1 MAGSTVSRRAFGKF
15 LRQIR
20 LDAAKAALAAGLRIE
35 VSKQTLLRL
44 EDGIP
49 TKIATSQ
56 LRDLLA
62 FYGVSPQVEAE
73 ALSLWEEVREQ
84 AKAQQQQGNSKGFWR
99 PYSDQYEAH
108 FPHYLRLES
117 AADRATTHQLVL
129 VPGLLQTADYRR
141 GVIRTEEPDISAVDL
156 ERRIELT
163 ARRQARLD
171 DPRFRLDVLLSEAV
185 LRHQPAAPAAM
196 ANQLRSLAEMGEHDN
211 VSVRA
216 IPFAVGPHPGL
227 TTRSFTLLEFP
238 RLDSGLVEPSVV
250 YVEGGNSVGV
260 YHERGDI
267 VDKYGRTISAL
278 AAVALT
284 EEGTRDLLLH
294 CAKEFGA

>member
-1 MAGSTVSRRAFGKF
+1 MSGSTVSRRAFGKF

-20 LDAAKAALAAGLRIE
+20 LDAGKAALAAGLRIE

-56 LRDLLA
+56 LRDLLV
-62 FYGVSPQVEAE
+62 FYGASEQTQTEAM
-73 ALSLWEEVREQ
+73 SLWEEVREQ

-117 AADRATTHQLVL
+117 AASRVTSHQLVL
-129 VPGLLQTADYRR
+129 VPGLLQAPDYRR
-141 GVIRTEEPDISAVDL
+141 GVIHIEEPDISAVDL

-163 ARRQARLD
+163 ARRQERLD
-171 DPRFRLDVLLSEAV
+171 DPSFRLDVLLSEAV
-185 LRHQPAAPAAM
+185 LRHRPATAAAM
-196 ANQLRSLAEMGEHDN
+196 ANQLRSLAEASERSN
-211 VSVRA
+211 VSIRVV
-216 IPFAVGPHPGL
+216 PFEVGPHPGL

-238 RLDSGLVEPSVV
+238 RLDSGLVEPPVV

-278 AAVALT
+278 AAVALS
-284 EEGTRDLLLH
+284 EAGTRDLVLQ

>member
-1 MAGSTVSRRAFGKF
+1 MTGSTVSRRAFGKF

-20 LDAAKAALAAGLRIE
+20 LDAGKAALAAGLRIE

-62 FYGVSPQVEAE
+62 FYEVGPQVEAE
-73 ALSLWEEVREQ
+73 ALNLWEEVREQ

-117 AADRATTHQLVL
+117 AADRVVTHQLVL
-129 VPGLLQTADYRR
+129 VPGLLQTPDYRR
-141 GVIRTEEPDISAVDL
+141 GVIRIEEPDISAVDL

-163 ARRQARLD
+163 ARRQQRLD
-171 DPRFRLDVLLSEAV
+171 DPCFRLDALLSEAI
-185 LRHQPAAPAAM
+185 LRHRPATGAVVAE
-196 ANQLRSLAEMGEHDN
+196 QLRSLAEATERPN
-211 VSVRA
+211 VTILV
-216 IPFAVGPHPGL
+216 IPFEAGPHPGL
-227 TTRSFTLLEFP
+227 TTQSFTLLEFP
-238 RLDSGLVEPSVV
+238 RLDSGLVEPPVV

-267 VDKYGRTISAL
+267 VAKYGRTISAL
-278 AAVALT
+278 ATVALS
-284 EEGTRDLLLH
+284 EEGTRDLMLH
-294 CAKEFGA
+294 CAKEFEA